1 MNFQVLNMR
10 AFRSGGCGDLFVGV
24 RSDTRESVVV
34 KYLREA
40 HLPHTRKAFERE
52 VRFLARKLRGIVP
65 LLEWNIAAER
75 PYYIMPLLKGGSLSK
90 HTGRLNETQ
99 LRTIALDLARTLA
112 NLHGVNA
119 VHGDF
124 KPDNILLTEDGR
136 LQVADPLGNGS
147 LLTILFSENRGGT
160 PGYMAPEVAAG
171 GSISTE
177 ADVYSYGA
185 TLYHLATGAVPRLG
199 QLLAPSA
206 EGFRIATDICEVIAL
221 CCRRDPSSR
230 PTMQD
235 VVRLLGG
242 TSWAEIQEERNRR
255 RGVLTS
261 TGLVLGLIFLGAK
274 LRR

>member
-1 MNFQVLNMR
+1 MNFQVLNVR
-10 AFRSGGCGDLFVGV
+10 AFRSGGYGDLFVGV

-34 KYLREA
+34 KFLREA
-40 HLPHTRKAFERE
+40 HLPHSRKAFERE

-65 LLEWNIAAER
+65 LLGWDTAAER
-75 PYYIMPLLKGGSLSK
+75 PYYIMPLMKGGSLSK

-99 LRTIALDLARTLA
+99 LRTVALDLARTLA

-185 TLYHLATGAVPRLG
+185 TLYHLATGAVPRPG
-199 QLLAPSA
+199 QPLAPSA
-206 EGFRIATDICEVIAL
+206 EGFRIATDFCEVITL
-221 CCRRDPSSR
+221 CSGRDANVR

-242 TSWAEIQEERNRR
+242 TSWAEIQTERNRR
-255 RGVLTS
+255 SGVLAAA
-261 TGLVLGLIFLGAK
+261 GLVLSLIFLGAT